1 MRSLHRQRGA
11 MRNIF
16 WFLGLAALAVA
27 LALLVGRNQA
37 MVTLFWPPYRLD
49 ASFNFVLTASLLV
62 FALLYLALRG
72 AALLR
77 DLPARARRWRSQQLE
92 RSVVGSVADA
102 LSHQIAGRFVRA
114 QAAGL
119 SALEQLNG
127 SPAVQWPQRTQL
139 QLLAHLLVAEA
150 AQSLQNRS
158 TRDEHLQAALHPR
171 LAGAQPGARDGVLL
185 RAVRWAIEDR
195 DVAAARNHLTQL
207 PQGAA
212 RRIQALKL
220 KLRVARMGG
229 ATQEALETA
238 RLLAKHRAFSADVAR
253 SILRGLA
260 MDALKES
267 HDLSQLRA
275 VWARLDKSERN
286 MPEIV
291 LAALGRA
298 HRISKGANSGE
309 ADQQEVHALTQEW
322 LDQLWP
328 QFAALD
334 LPHQRQ
340 FALALE
346 PVLMRPDANWLARL
360 EQSQRQWPNNGYLQY
375 LTGQA
380 CRYRGLWGKAA
391 QLLGQ
396 ASHSL
401 DEPALLRRTWCALA
415 QLAEERGDEAA
426 AQSAWKRAA
435 LTADAV

>member
-1 MRSLHRQRGA
+1 MNGLYRQQGA

-16 WFLGLAALAVA
+16 WLLGLAALAVA

-49 ASFNFVLTASLLV
+49 ASFNFVLSMTLLV
-62 FALLYLALRG
+62 FVLIYLALRG
-72 AALLR
+72 AAMLR
-77 DLPARARRWRSQQLE
+77 ELPQRARRWRHQQLE

-102 LSHQIAGRFVRA
+102 LSHQLGGRFVRA

-127 SPAVQWPQRTQL
+127 SPAVQWPQRSQL

-158 TRDEHLQAALHPR
+158 TRDEHLQAALHPK
-171 LAGAQPGARDGVLL
+171 LASAQSAARDGVLL

-195 DVAAARNHLTQL
+195 DVQAARSHLAQL
-207 PQGAA
+207 PQGTA
-212 RRIQALKL
+212 RRIQALRL

-238 RLLAKHRAFSADVAR
+238 RLLAKHRAFSPEVAR
-253 SILRGLA
+253 SILRSLA
-260 MDALKES
+260 LDAMKES

-275 VWARLDKSERN
+275 VWSRLDQTERA
-286 MPEIV
+286 MPELV
-291 LAALGRA
+291 LAAMAKA
-298 HRISKGANSGE
+298 HRLDDKGSGDAGDASAQVLIE
-309 ADQQEVHALTQEW
+309 SW
-322 LDQLWP
+322 LDALWP
-328 QFAALD
+328 QFSSLD
-334 LPHQRQ
+334 APQQRQ

-346 PVLMRPDANWLARL
+346 PALVRLDARWLAHL
-360 EQSQRQWPNNGYLQY
+360 EQSQRQWPNNAYLQY

-380 CRYRGLWGKAA
+380 CRYRGLWGKAT

-435 LTADAV
+435 LTPDA